1 MNSIKVPAGPD
12 AATLPTAAGV
22 QKVKA
27 PNLSLEAS
35 AISQQDPA
43 APSPPPDTS
52 FNPYNRNGEEA
63 IKSAQAVRS
72 PARQPSRIVVT
83 SRKQPG
89 LIHNLMEWISGR
101 SKSGK

>member
-1 MNSIKVPAGPD
+1 MNNKDGPAGPD
-12 AATLPTAAGV
+12 APTAAGA

-27 PNLSLEAS
+27 PNLSLETS
-35 AISQQDPA
+35 AIRQQDPV
-43 APSPPPDTS
+43 APSPPPDNS

-89 LIHNLMEWISGR
+89 LIHGLMEWISGR
-101 SKSGK
+101 SKSGQ